1 MAHGPIR
8 LFGKRCWAL
17 QLRLYDIPTQS
28 EYLSCNQPQ
37 GWMPQK
43 IWIFSGHRLNTSEY
57 PWPRQN
63 NIENDCSICV
73 RLGKWFCI
81 FLHTVP
87 KCAMFRS
94 WIEFKHP
101 GDDLV
106 SWHNESQ
113 LCQQPPMPQWTEV
126 GDNWLEYVDVTVAGM
141 PLRPKSLWRTNPSS

>member
-1 MAHGPIR
+1 MAQCM
-8 LFGKRCWAL
+8 FGKRCWAL

-28 EYLSCNQPQ
+28 EYLSCNQQPQ

-43 IWIFSGHRLNTSEY
+43 FWIFQDIAWIPVTKTEQHRKWLF
-57 PWPRQN
+57 QL
-63 NIENDCSICV
+63 CSV
-73 RLGKWFCI
+73 EQMVLQMQ
-81 FLHTVP
+81 HTVP

-106 SWHNESQ
+106 SWHILAQ
-113 LCQQPPMPQWTEV
+113 RVTTLPQMPQMPQWTEV
-126 GDNWLEYVDVTVAGM
+126 GDNWLEYVDITVAGM